1 MALHYAEKMKAEVL
15 APQQA
20 LLPLGPQSLQ
30 TIIDPRPILK
40 RCTTPQQTM
49 CLRDTASLDPYG
61 RVAWRSRTE
70 CLKVTRG
77 PADHS
82 TAKPRHD
89 GVIRIRVSGQ
99 IVKNSTWTV
108 WKGASSSINGSR
120 DDQVLMYVD
129 PPAKWQ
135 RRTDDYPP
143 TTWTNSA
150 PSHSTPARAAAS
162 TAQRTSTGSSQAQ
175 AQPHPPQHI
184 RFRWALIHFGIDRVA
199 AIRAAKAA
207 IQSGQRLEQQQKKAQ
222 VVGSHSLPARP
233 VSVQVTRQTA
243 GGGGGDNNTCSGG
256 AGGGGM

>member
-1 MALHYAEKMKAEVL
+1 MSNA
-15 APQQA
+15 
-20 LLPLGPQSLQ
+20 
-30 TIIDPRPILK
+30 RPTGAI
-40 RCTTPQQTM
+40 TNS
-49 CLRDTASLDPYG
+49 ANG
-61 RVAWRSRTE
+61 RVASSMDVGTQRNQRFD
-70 CLKVTRG
+70 LKVRTRG
-77 PADHS
+77 MLSPVLGDLD
-82 TAKPRHD
+82 RLE
-89 GVIRIRVSGQ
+89 RL
-99 IVKNSTWTV
+99 
-108 WKGASSSINGSR
+108 GARALVLNGSR

-143 TTWTNSA
+143 TTRTNSA

-243 GGGGGDNNTCSGG
+243 GGGGGANNTCSGG